1 MNSEQYIELFIE
13 LAFYCQDRHGQTQTI
28 DTAYQSG
35 RKMRHRRRRDLPS
48 IYFNGNSQGVY
59 FTVMVSPSDQYPVYL
74 WDMFRPIEESED
86 GYMDLTPR
94 EGMERIAFEH
104 FINASDPS

>member
-13 LAFYCQDRHGQTQTI
+13 LAFYCQDSHRQTQTI

-35 RKMRHRRRRDLPS
+35 RKMRHRSRPDLPT

-59 FTVMVSPSDQYPVYL
+59 FTVMVNAFDRYPVYL
-74 WDMFRPIEESED
+74 WDMFRPREESED

-94 EGMERIAFEH
+94 EGMERIAFEQ
-104 FINASDPS
+104 FIDARNN